1 MRSTAAGTRQ
11 GLIDAAP
18 DGIVTVDAHG
28 RIIEFNAAAERMFGI
43 SREDAIGGVAG
54 ELVVP
59 GREPDDDDWNAFR
72 KAVSGR
78 DLSLPGRRLEL
89 TAARADGSEF
99 PIELAITRTNGDPPQ
114 FTGWVRDI
122 SEQRAREARGER
134 HSEIDRLLARRRGDF
149 AGLKLTPRELEILQ
163 LAAKGHSGRRIAE
176 SLVITPATVKT
187 HFENVYEKL
196 RVRDRTAAVAEALRR
211 GLIE

>member
-1 MRSTAAGTRQ
+1 VRSIDAGTRQ

-43 SREDAIGGVAG
+43 SRDDAIGGLAG
-54 ELVVP
+54 ELVVA
-59 GREPDDDDWNAFR
+59 GREPGDDWNAFR
-72 KAVSGR
+72 QAVSGR
-78 DLSLPGRRLEL
+78 DPSLPGRRLEL

-99 PIELAITRTNGDPPQ
+99 PIELAITRTSVDPPQ

-122 SEQRAREARGER
+122 SEQRAREAQGV
-134 HSEIDRLLARRRGDF
+134 
-149 AGLKLTPRELEILQ
+149 KLTPRELEILQ

-187 HFENVYEKL
+187 HFEHIYEKL
-196 RVRDRTAAVAEALRR
+196 RVRDRTAAVAEALRL